1 MLNSTLLI
9 IALLLPANAFVEVLD
24 FPILSTSKGNIYRST
39 SLQSQLE
46 KEYNFSLANG
56 TILLI
61 ETPSFK
67 NTKYIEQDNALVSWG
82 HEVENLQLIFIISC
96 NENEYGHGYHTAV
109 NVAKKLNPKNK
120 FRIRFLSINGRVLY
134 ESEKPLSQSEIKEV
148 LNKIRNNS

>member
-9 IALLLPANAFVEVLD
+9 IALLLPANAFAEVLD
-24 FPILSTSKGNIYRST
+24 FPILSTSKGNMYRST
-39 SLQSQLE
+39 NLQSQLE
-46 KEYNFSLANG
+46 KEYGFSLANG
-56 TILLI
+56 TVLLV

-67 NTKYIEQDNALVSWG
+67 NTKYIKQNKDLDSWG

-96 NENEYGHGYHTAV
+96 NESKYEHGYHTAV

-134 ESEKPLSQSEIKEV
+134 ESGKPLSQREIKEI
-148 LNKIRNNS
+148 LNKIR